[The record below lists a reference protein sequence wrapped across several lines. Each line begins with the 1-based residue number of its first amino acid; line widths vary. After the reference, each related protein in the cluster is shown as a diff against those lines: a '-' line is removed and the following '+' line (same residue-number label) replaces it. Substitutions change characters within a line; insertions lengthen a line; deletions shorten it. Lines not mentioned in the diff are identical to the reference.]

1 MSSQQV
7 VPELTPGARRIL
19 ETASRL
25 FYERGIHA
33 VGVDT
38 IAEEAGV
45 TKRTLYDRFGSK
57 DVLVEQYLHGR
68 DRRWRAVRD
77 EALDAA
83 GPDPIGRLRAVF
95 DASAGWSDSDGG
107 RGCGFTNAH
116 AEFSD
121 PSHAVAKVVAA
132 QKQELLDLF
141 RGIVADAGVTDD
153 GLAEAVLALHEGA
166 LVAHGV
172 GVGSDPWGSAREA
185 AVRLMAAASPGPVA

>member
-1 MSSQQV
+1 MITDEV
-7 VPELTPGARRIL
+7 ARDLTPGARRIL

-38 IAEEAGV
+38 IADEAGV

-57 DVLVEQYLHGR
+57 DVLVERYLRGR
-68 DRRWRAVRD
+68 DQRWLALRAAAV
-77 EALDAA
+77 DAA
-83 GPDPIGRLRAVF
+83 GPDPIDRLRAVF

-121 PSHAVAKVVAA
+121 PAHPVARLVAA

-141 RGIVADAGVTDD
+141 RGILADAGVTDEHV
-153 GLAEAVLALHEGA
+153 AEAVLALHEGA

-172 GVGSDPWGSAREA
+172 GVGADPWVSAREA
-185 AVRLMAAASPGPVA
+185 AVRLMTAA

>member
-1 MSSQQV
+1 MSSKESTV
-7 VPELTPGARRIL
+7 DLTPGARRIL
-19 ETASRL
+19 DTASRL

-38 IAEEAGV
+38 IADEAGV
-45 TKRTLYDRFGSK
+45 TKRTLYNRFGSK
-57 DVLVEQYLHGR
+57 DVLVEQYLRGR
-68 DRRWRAVRD
+68 DQRWLTLRTAAV
-77 EALDAA
+77 DAA
-83 GPDPIGRLRAVF
+83 GPEPVDRLRAVF

-121 PSHAVAKVVAA
+121 PSHPVAQLVAA

-141 RGIVADAGVTDD
+141 RGILVDAGVSDEHV
-153 GLAEAVLALHEGA
+153 AEAVLALHEGA

-172 GVGSDPWGSAREA
+172 GVGADPWVSAREA
-185 AVRLMAAASPGPVA
+185 AVRLVSGA

>member
-1 MSSQQV
+1 MSSQQHD
-7 VPELTPGARRIL
+7 LTPGARRIL
-19 ETASRL
+19 DTASTL

-57 DVLVEQYLHGR
+57 DVLVEQYLQGR
-68 DRRWRAVRD
+68 DRRWRALRAA
-77 EALDAA
+77 ALEAA
-83 GPDPIGRLRAVF
+83 GPDPVDRLRAVF

-121 PSHAVAKVVAA
+121 PAHPVAKVVAA

-141 RGIVADAGVTDD
+141 RGILADAGVTDTH
-153 GLAEAVLALHEGA
+153 LAEAVLALHEGA

-172 GVGSDPWGSAREA
+172 GVGTDPWVSAREA
-185 AVRLMAAASPGPVA
+185 AVRLVSGSSPVAGS

>member
-1 MSSQQV
+1 MSSKESTV
-7 VPELTPGARRIL
+7 DLTPGARRIL
-19 ETASRL
+19 DTASRL

-38 IAEEAGV
+38 IADEAGV
-45 TKRTLYDRFGSK
+45 TKRTLYNRFGSK
-57 DVLVEQYLHGR
+57 DVLVEQYLRGR
-68 DRRWRAVRD
+68 DQRWLALRTAAV
-77 EALDAA
+77 DAA
-83 GPDPIGRLRAVF
+83 GPEPVDRLRAVF

-121 PSHAVAKVVAA
+121 PSHPVAQLVAA

-141 RGIVADAGVTDD
+141 RGILVDAGVSDEHV
-153 GLAEAVLALHEGA
+153 AEAVLALHEGA

-172 GVGSDPWGSAREA
+172 GVGADPWVSAREA
-185 AVRLMAAASPGPVA
+185 AVRLVSGA

>member
-1 MSSQQV
+1 MSSQEST
-7 VPELTPGARRIL
+7 PDLTPGARRIL
-19 ETASRL
+19 DTASRL

-57 DVLVEQYLHGR
+57 DVLVEQYLQGR
-68 DRRWRAVRD
+68 DRRWRALRA

-83 GPDPIGRLRAVF
+83 GPDPIDRLRAVF

-121 PSHAVAKVVAA
+121 PAHPVAMVVAA

-141 RGIVADAGVTDD
+141 RGILADGGVTDEH
-153 GLAEAVLALHEGA
+153 LAQAVLALHEGA

-172 GVGSDPWGSAREA
+172 GVGDNPWGSAREA
-185 AVRLMAAASPGPVA
+185 AVRLVEGAVD

>member
-1 MSSQQV
+1 MSSQQ
-7 VPELTPGARRIL
+7 PGPGLTPGAQRIL
-19 ETASRL
+19 DTASTL

-57 DVLVEQYLHGR
+57 EVLVEQYLRAR
-68 DRRWRAVRD
+68 DRRWLALRA
-77 EALDAA
+77 EAVDGA
-83 GPDPIGRLRAVF
+83 GPDAVDRLCAVF
-95 DASAGWSDSDGG
+95 DASAAWSASDGG

-121 PSHAVAKVVAA
+121 PAHPVAQLVAA

-141 RGIVADAGVTDD
+141 RGIAVDAGVTDAHVAD
-153 GLAEAVLALHEGA
+153 ALLALHEGA

-172 GVGSDPWGSAREA
+172 GVGADPWVSAREA
-185 AVRLMAAASPGPVA
+185 AVRLVLGG

>member
-1 MSSQQV
+1 MTN
-7 VPELTPGARRIL
+7 LTPGARRIL
-19 ETASRL
+19 DTASTL
-25 FYERGIHA
+25 FYDRGIHA

-45 TKRTLYDRFGSK
+45 TKRTLYNRFGSK
-57 DVLVEQYLHGR
+57 DVLVEMYLRGR
-68 DRRWRAVRD
+68 DRRWLALRT
-77 EALDAA
+77 ESLDAA
-83 GPDPIGRLRAVF
+83 GPDPIDRLRAVF

-121 PSHAVAKVVAA
+121 PAHPVAKLVSA

-141 RGIVADAGVTDD
+141 RGIIADAGVADD
-153 GLAEAVLALHEGA
+153 GVAEAILALHEGA

-172 GVGSDPWGSAREA
+172 GVGADPWGSARDA
-185 AVRLMAAASPGPVA
+185 AVRLVASA